1 LINLFLYFTLKAEDP
16 ACADTCDTPQWEDHE
31 VVFPINQYYN
41 VGVSYSIRC
50 RYCYYAQKEIRI
62 NEFNVIKNGTGVF
75 PDSAALFPEIYDKI
89 LSMLLVDF
97 QYCNQYFSIDTCG
110 KFAITY
116 KIRFRIPK
124 CWRMYF
130 DEVDTNVKSYRVCW
144 QDKCCIHEYFITIC
158 VDDSFTPPI
167 YWLNRSK
174 TVNIISD
181 SDTCTSEYGYNCFD
195 VCNLYF
201 TQKRHGIR
209 LVVPNSPRVSLPE
222 SNNQLETYDFIVVNN
237 KNNSQIKISHKE
249 LFEFENIRIFDILGR
264 EIKDYILLIKST
276 INESILDISRMK
288 NGIYY
293 LTIDNN
299 GKVLFI
305 KKFFVIN

>member
-1 LINLFLYFTLKAEDP
+1 M
-16 ACADTCDTPQWEDHE
+16 W
-31 VVFPINQYYN
+31 
-41 VGVSYSIRC
+41 
-50 RYCYYAQKEIRI
+50 
-62 NEFNVIKNGTGVF
+62 
-75 PDSAALFPEIYDKI
+75 I
-89 LSMLLVDF
+89 LLDF
-97 QYCNQYFSIDTCG
+97 QGCQPELPICIVDTTIPEDCQ
-110 KFAITY
+110 KFI
-116 KIRFRIPK
+116 IQFRISK

-158 VDDSFTPPI
+158 VDSVTPPI

-222 SNNQLETYDFIVVNN
+222 SNNQPETYDFIVVNN